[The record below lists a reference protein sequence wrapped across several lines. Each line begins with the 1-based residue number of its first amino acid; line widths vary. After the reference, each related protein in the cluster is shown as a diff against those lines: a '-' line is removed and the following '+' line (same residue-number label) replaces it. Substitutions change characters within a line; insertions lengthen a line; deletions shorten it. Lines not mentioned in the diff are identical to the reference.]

1 MLNKKESFY
10 VFRNTTVEGLFNP
23 EVMYSGY
30 DEFTFAPNN
39 KLLIWLYFMPV
50 GKETNKIRELV
61 DDYINRI
68 EFVVNQMS
76 DSQTL
81 LIFTLSTRF
90 VQFKFENANNSL
102 EDASEFYRKK
112 ISKLSDRDSRVKNIN
127 IDDFFNRFSTSDL
140 IDWKFYYMSKMVVKP
155 QIALQ
160 FKKWFKSIINIVTTP
175 IIRRKFLKKNY
186 KLIHKIY
193 THRPKEEKC
202 RVIEIE

>member
-23 EVMYSGY
+23 DVMYSGY

-68 EFVVNQMS
+68 EFVVNKMS

-90 VQFKFENANNSL
+90 VQFKF
-102 EDASEFYRKK
+102 
-112 ISKLSDRDSRVKNIN
+112 
-127 IDDFFNRFSTSDL
+127 
-140 IDWKFYYMSKMVVKP
+140 
-155 QIALQ
+155 
-160 FKKWFKSIINIVTTP
+160 
-175 IIRRKFLKKNY
+175 
-186 KLIHKIY
+186 
-193 THRPKEEKC
+193 
-202 RVIEIE
+202 

>member
-23 EVMYSGY
+23 DVMYSGY

-68 EFVVNQMS
+68 EFVVNKMS

-160 FKKWFKSIINIVTTP
+160 FKKW
-175 IIRRKFLKKNY
+175 
-186 KLIHKIY
+186 
-193 THRPKEEKC
+193 
-202 RVIEIE
+202 